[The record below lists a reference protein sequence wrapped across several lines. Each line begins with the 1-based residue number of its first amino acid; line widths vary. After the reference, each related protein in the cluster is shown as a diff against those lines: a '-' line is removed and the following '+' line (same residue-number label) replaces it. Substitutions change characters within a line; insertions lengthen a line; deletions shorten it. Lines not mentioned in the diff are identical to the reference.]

1 MEHPS
6 FVRQLSGADIII
18 NPSYDWPGLNPYH
31 AHIAAFRAIE
41 TGASVV
47 HHCMVGTSL
56 AVDYRGV
63 VLAHN
68 DHFAM
73 AAQRCAQSTI
83 TAGQNPGGGP
93 LCSSSSQQKAAAGLY
108 MLANVPTAG
117 VTTLY
122 ASVFGD
128 VLPMSCLALVLYF
141 AVATQ
146 RAGSAADLARLLELM
161 RGGEAAGAME
171 WWLPRAA

>member
-6 FVRQLSGADIII
+6 FIRNLAKADIIM

-68 DHFAM
+68 DHFTM
-73 AAQRCAQSTI
+73 AEQRCAQSTM
-83 TAGQNPGGGP
+83 TTGEAPGGGAA
-93 LCSSSSQQKAAAGLY
+93 CDRKKKAADGLY
-108 MLANVPTAG
+108 MTANVPTLG

-122 ASVFGD
+122 ATVVGD
-128 VLPMSCLALVLYF
+128 ALPQACLALLVYL
-141 AVATQ
+141 V
-146 RAGSAADLARLLELM
+146 G
-161 RGGEAAGAME
+161 AAGVVSNSGNTVLTVVDLSLLAC
-171 WWLPRAA
+171 